1 MHYIVDYNLDERVYN
16 QELHDTL
23 FNIMKYKL
31 TPREFAVIRARFFKG
46 WTFKR
51 TGEYFNLTKE
61 RIRQIEMKALRKL
74 RHPKV
79 SCILKEFMYKEV
91 I

>member
-1 MHYIVDYNLDERVYN
+1 MYYVVDYDLDERVYE

-23 FNIMKYKL
+23 FNIMQTKL
-31 TPREFAVIRARFFKG
+31 TPREFAVLRARFFKC
-46 WTFKR
+46 WTRKR
-51 TGEYFNLTKE
+51 TGEYFYLTKE

-79 SCILKEFMYKEV
+79 SHILKEFMYKEG